1 MALSGMECVLICYLT
16 LFVKLSSLEKI
27 MKSEDSN
34 KSKNE
39 NPETMIVRDQQSVSS
54 NNYMTPNNIPVS
66 LYQTQKYI
74 AVPLTVSEARPLLPV
89 VLVNGKDLDSPEK
102 HGYPP
107 LPASATTNFQFQSSS
122 PIIDTKSSR
131 QFSSRQLNYAK
142 PSMTYTSNPY
152 QTASS
157 RIAAPSRYKPTQQF
171 VRQIPQSSQHKEK
184 LTHALNHPPFFVPHS
199 ITTAIKQKQQALR
212 ASGYPGGY
220 YEK

>member
-1 MALSGMECVLICYLT
+1 MALSVTECVLICYLT

-27 MKSEDSN
+27 MKFDDD

-39 NPETMIVRDQQSVSS
+39 NQETLIVRDQQSVSS
-54 NNYMTPNNIPVS
+54 NNYVTPNNIPVS

-107 LPASATTNFQFQSSS
+107 LPASATTNFQFPQQFQFPTTKTDS
-122 PIIDTKSSR
+122 KSSR

-142 PSMTYTSNPY
+142 PSITYTSSPY
-152 QTASS
+152 QMASS

-171 VRQIPQSSQHKEK
+171 VRQIPQSSQHKET

-199 ITTAIKQKQQALR
+199 ITAAIKQKQQALR
-212 ASGYPGGY
+212 ASGY